1 MANRNG
7 QGFGLIAAGMLGQT
21 PATQGLGKYKIDAGY
36 ATTIYNG
43 GAVASAAGY
52 IVDGQ
57 TTDAPIIGVL
67 NGVFYN
73 AATTLK
79 PTFANFY
86 TQVTPANSEDIDAF
100 VFDSP
105 TQQYVVATDD
115 AVTQAGFLETYDMNT
130 SAGSDTTGKS
140 TATLDIGDTSA
151 DAATFRLL
159 RVAEDPENEDLITT
173 PQTNPALANFSG
185 YATVVVVANLSQWFG
200 SGSVSA

>member
-43 GAVASAAGY
+43 GAVASNAGY

-67 NGVFYN
+67 NGIFYN
-73 AATTLK
+73 AAPTLK

-130 SAGSDTTGKS
+130 SAGNDTTGKS

-159 RVAEDPENEDLITT
+159 RVAEDPENEDIT
-173 PQTNPALANFSG
+173 AAFAS
-185 YATVVVVANLSQWFG
+185 VVVVPNLIELQS
-200 SGSVSA
+200 

>member
-67 NGVFYN
+67 NGIFYN

-159 RVAEDPENEDLITT
+159 RVAEDPENEDIT
-173 PQTNPALANFSG
+173 AA
-185 YATVVVVANLSQWFG
+185 YASVVVVPNLIELQS
-200 SGSVSA
+200 

>member
-1 MANRNG
+1 MANKNT

-67 NGVFYN
+67 NGIFYN

-130 SAGSDTTGKS
+130 TAGNDTTGKS

-159 RVAEDPENEDLITT
+159 RVAEDPENEDIT
-173 PQTNPALANFSG
+173 AAFAS
-185 YATVVVVANLSQWFG
+185 VVVVPNLIELQS
-200 SGSVSA
+200 